1 MLYAFSRLAPGTE
14 PICCAQWRVGEKV
27 PDVPV
32 ERIVELQADGDE
44 LEYIENIFSLPCGS
58 YGVCSIPIAHTNRI
72 SRWYGDIART
82 IYLNL

>member
-14 PICCAQWRVGEKV
+14 PICCAQWHVGEKV

-44 LEYIENIFSLPCGS
+44 LEYIENIFSTHGK
-58 YGVCSIPIAHTNRI
+58 CSIPIPYAKRVV
-72 SRWYGDIART
+72 RWYGDIART